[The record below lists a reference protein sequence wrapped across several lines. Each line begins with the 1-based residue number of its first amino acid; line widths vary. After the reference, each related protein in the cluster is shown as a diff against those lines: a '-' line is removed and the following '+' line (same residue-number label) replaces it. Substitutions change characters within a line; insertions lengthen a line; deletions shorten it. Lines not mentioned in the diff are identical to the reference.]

1 MLAPAKN
8 RLLNILLAD
17 DGSLNARS
25 AAQLLS
31 DLPHDNEC
39 LITAVRVF
47 TPLEGAEYAAVEAE
61 AEKTKN
67 LLKSRHLHF
76 RMELV
81 LGYPSEKIIE
91 YANEHHPD
99 LIVMGAKG
107 AGLLNGLLGSVAANV
122 VHSGRG
128 PVLIVRPPY
137 RGLKRVLLVTDGSPS
152 SQHTCDFLGSLQLP
166 VNASVE
172 VMHVLQPI
180 RTTYIVEP
188 YGVSA
193 ITISS
198 DDEARIH
205 RDEEL
210 SGKMLLDSVRES
222 LAEHGISASTVFRWG
237 DPVTEIIQYAREQ
250 QCDLIVCGSRGAGNL
265 TGWLLGSIS
274 RELVQRAPC
283 SVLVVRSIPKSDQI

>member
-1 MLAPAKN
+1 MIAPAKN

-17 DGSLNARS
+17 DGSLNAR
-25 AAQLLS
+25 AAAHLLA
-31 DLPHDNEC
+31 DLPHDPAC
-39 LITAVRVF
+39 LITALRVF
-47 TPLEGAEYAAVEAE
+47 TPLEGAEYASVEAE
-61 AEKTKN
+61 AEKEKN

-76 RMELV
+76 RMEMI

-91 YANEHHPD
+91 YANEHNPD

-107 AGLLNGLLGSVAANV
+107 AGLLDGLLGSVAANV
-122 VHSGRG
+122 VHSGRW
-128 PVLIVRPPY
+128 PVLIVRAPY
-137 RGLKRVLLVTDGSPS
+137 RGLKRVLLVTDGSSS

-193 ITISS
+193 ITLAPE
-198 DDEARIH
+198 DEVRV
-205 RDEEL
+205 RQDEEL
-210 SGKMLLDSVRES
+210 SGKMLLDSVRED
-222 LAEHGISASTVFRWG
+222 LAEHGVSASTVLLWG

-250 QCDLIVCGSRGAGNL
+250 ECDLIVCGSRGAGNF
-265 TGWLLGSIS
+265 TGWLLGSVS

-283 SVLVVRSIPKSDQI
+283 SVLVVRSIHKP